1 MDDNA
6 IQAIA
11 RLGFADLLRRVEHP
25 DFDRA
30 VLKFISQAGMIRNFG
45 AYFWTSVRR
54 KEMVMSIAG
63 GEIGAYWFHRDA
75 RDFISNVEVFTDL
88 HSLVASRAG
97 PDSDL
102 LRFVPSPSDPRY
114 ANYRRAGIA
123 ERLAVATRVGDN
135 AVLSFF
141 LRSGSDG
148 PIDAAEL
155 RRFEIILPIVHE
167 IITIRHRIVGSEAFQ
182 FKPGL
187 STSSLKERGV
197 PIFSALSGRETQVC
211 DSILAGYTV
220 EGTALELGVSLN
232 TVRTLR
238 SRAYRKLRVSS
249 AQQMMSLILFEMQ
262 LIMSRQDRA
271 GAP

>member
-1 MDDNA
+1 MDDKTLH
-6 IQAIA
+6 AIA
-11 RLGFADLLRRVEHP
+11 RLGLVDLLRRVEQP
-25 DFDRA
+25 DFDQA
-30 VLKFISQAGMIRNFG
+30 VLKFISHAGMIRNFG

-75 RDFISNVEVFTDL
+75 RDFISNDAVFTDL
-88 HSLVASRAG
+88 HSLVANRAG
-97 PDSDL
+97 PDQGL
-102 LRFVPSPSDPRY
+102 LRFAPSPTDPRL

-123 ERLAVATRVGDN
+123 ERLAVATRSGDN

-167 IITIRHRIVGSEAFQ
+167 VITIRHRIVGSEAFQ
-182 FKPGL
+182 FRPGL

-197 PIFSALSGRETQVC
+197 PLFSALPARETQVC
-211 DSILAGYTV
+211 DSILAGHTV
-220 EGTALELGVSLN
+220 EGTALDLGVSLN

-238 SRAYRKLRVSS
+238 RRAYRKLRVTS

-262 LIMSRQDRA
+262 LIMARQTE
-271 GAP
+271 AP